1 MVVARLAHPADFEGW
16 REQARALAQRW
27 VLPEDIAWHVAGEGP
42 DLFAAMPRR
51 DREDLRAV
59 SVPRAFPDLAES
71 VICHSDP
78 GRFALLYR
86 LLWRLQAERDL
97 LKVVT
102 DPDIYRAEAMARSV
116 RRDIHKMTAFVR
128 FREVAD
134 EEGAVT
140 YVAWFEPE
148 HHIVERAASFF
159 VERFTGMR
167 WSILTP
173 RRSLH
178 WDGET
183 LHVAAGAS
191 RLEAPGDD
199 AVEACW
205 RTYYASIFNPARLKV
220 KAMKAEMPVKYWRNL
235 PEAGLISSLI
245 ADADKRTQEMVRQ
258 APTLPPERHERM
270 ARRAP
275 AVSAELPEE
284 IGSLAE
290 ARIAAAD
297 CQRCGLYRCAT
308 QTVFGEGPQDA
319 PVVFVGE
326 QPGDQEDLAGKPF
339 VGPAGKLFDRALAEA
354 GLDRSRAYV
363 TNAVKHFKFEQRGK
377 RRIHQRPNAG
387 EVRACRFWVA
397 QELAFI
403 RPRLVVALG
412 ATALQALTGKAGSLT
427 VARELE
433 LKLEDG
439 TALVATVHP
448 SFLLRVPD
456 EETKERELK
465 RFIADLQRVGQMVP
479 EMRRDEAA

>member
-27 VLPEDIAWHVAGEGP
+27 VLPEDIAWHVAGEGS

-59 SVPRAFPDLAES
+59 SVPRAFPELAES
-71 VICHSDP
+71 VICHSAP
-78 GRFALLYR
+78 ERFALLYR

-97 LKVVT
+97 LKVAT
-102 DPDIYRAEAMARSV
+102 DPDIYGAEAMARSV

-128 FREVAD
+128 FREVTD
-134 EEGAVT
+134 EEGGVT

-191 RLEAPGDD
+191 RLEARGDD

-235 PEAGLISSLI
+235 PEAELISSLI
-245 ADADKRTQEMVRQ
+245 ADADRRTREMVRQ

-275 AVSAELPEE
+275 AGSPEMPEE

-319 PVVFVGE
+319 PVIFVGE

-377 RRIHQRPNAG
+377 RRIHQKPNAG

-397 QELAFI
+397 QELAFV

-427 VARELE
+427 AARDQELS
-433 LKLEDG
+433 LESG
-439 TALVATVHP
+439 TPLLATVHP

-465 RFIADLQRVGQMVP
+465 RFIADLRRIGQIVP
-479 EMRRDEAA
+479 EMRVGAEA